1 MLVVVLVVLWWLC
14 SLLLP
19 SFPLSYAGFI
29 VVKGV
34 FNGVVVTLVSL
45 YLVVVYCG
53 GYCSMVFKIWLRF
66 RFWFVIV
73 K

>member
-1 MLVVVLVVLWWLC
+1 
-14 SLLLP
+14 
-19 SFPLSYAGFI
+19 